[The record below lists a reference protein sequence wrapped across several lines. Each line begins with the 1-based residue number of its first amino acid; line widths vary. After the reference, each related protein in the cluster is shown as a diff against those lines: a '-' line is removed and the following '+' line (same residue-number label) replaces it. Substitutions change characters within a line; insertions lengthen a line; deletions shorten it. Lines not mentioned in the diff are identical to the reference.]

1 LPLIGACLKAKP
13 ICLNGLEPEV
23 TMTVTLA
30 TLIMLCA
37 PQIHPTT
44 MRAIIQ
50 VESAGNPFAVS
61 VNYPDALEAAGIE
74 LPRLG
79 EQPRTAGVAMQVAA
93 DLAASGFQTSVGLAQ
108 INVAHLR
115 RFGLSISQ
123 LFNPCTNLRVAQRL
137 LIECDQS
144 QGSLHRPA
152 GRIVRLQRT
161 LSCYNS
167 GNFITGV
174 DNGYVAAIRQASL
187 NPTDLKP

>member
-1 LPLIGACLKAKP
+1 
-13 ICLNGLEPEV
+13 
-23 TMTVTLA
+23 MTVTLA

-61 VNYPDALEAAGIE
+61 INYPDALAAAGIE

-79 EQPRTAGVAMQVAA
+79 EQPRSAGVALQVAA
-93 DLAASGFQTSVGLAQ
+93 NLAASGLQTSVGLAQ

-115 RFGLSISQ
+115 RFGLNIVQ
-123 LFNPCTNLRVAQRL
+123 LFNPCTNLRVAQQL
-137 LIECDQS
+137 LIECDQL
-144 QGSLHRPA
+144 QGSLHRPV
-152 GRIVRLQRT
+152 GRATRLQRT

-167 GNFITGV
+167 GNFVTGV

-187 NPTDLKP
+187 NPIDLKP

>member
-1 LPLIGACLKAKP
+1 
-13 ICLNGLEPEV
+13 
-23 TMTVTLA
+23 MTVTLA

-61 VNYPDALEAAGIE
+61 INYPDALEAAGME
-74 LPRLG
+74 LARLG
-79 EQPRTAGVAMQVAA
+79 EQPRTAGAALQVAA

-115 RFGLSISQ
+115 RFGLKIAQ
-123 LFNPCTNLRVAQRL
+123 LFDPCTNLRVAQRL
-137 LIECDQS
+137 LIECDQL
-144 QGSLHRPA
+144 QGSLNHPKGQA
-152 GRIVRLQRT
+152 TRLQRT

-167 GNFITGV
+167 GNFFTGI
-174 DNGYVAAIRQASL
+174 DNGYVAAVRQASL
-187 NPTDLKP
+187 NLIALKP

>member
-1 LPLIGACLKAKP
+1 
-13 ICLNGLEPEV
+13 
-23 TMTVTLA
+23 MTVTLA

-61 VNYPDALEAAGIE
+61 INYPVALAATGME

-79 EQPRTAGVAMQVAA
+79 EQPRTAGAALHVASE
-93 DLAASGFQTSVGLAQ
+93 LAASGFQTSVGLAQ

-115 RFGLSISQ
+115 RFGLNIAQ

-137 LIECDQS
+137 LIECDQL
-144 QGSLHRPA
+144 QDSLNRPA
-152 GRIVRLQRT
+152 GAATRLQRT

-167 GNFITGV
+167 GNFLTGV

-187 NPTDLKP
+187 NPIDLRP